1 MQRRMT
7 QTLPH
12 PSTPYHHTI
21 APKLYIYIYIKYE
34 KHGARLFTRELGPS
48 WPSCSCVLMCLAD
61 CRPAFVQILSLLLR
75 PSANDTV
82 ELAVLSQNAGTQLK
96 SVEPFQLLSFAAD
109 ASDARA
115 CYCTF
120 QRFLAPSKNPLNFPS
135 FALPVLQVHLCT
147 FPWGNIHS
155 PGSGSFLHI
164 EHRHGNQ
171 ATVRLEF
178 HCLSLPFLHSC
189 RPSSTRY
196 CMKFPML
203 LIRALT

>member
-1 MQRRMT
+1 MKKPGQEGIST
-7 QTLPH
+7 QIENTKDYRVH
-12 PSTPYHHTI
+12 GARAVMGSSKDFNI
-21 APKLYIYIYIKYE
+21 IE

-115 CYCTF
+115 WRYVS
-120 QRFLAPSKNPLNFPS
+120 QRFLALSKKSSKLS
-135 FALPVLQVHLCT
+135 FIRSTCASSSSIYVSLEKHSYSKLWILSVH
-147 FPWGNIHS
+147 
-155 PGSGSFLHI
+155 
-164 EHRHGNQ
+164 RAQ
-171 ATVRLEF
+171 ACASS
-178 HCLSLPFLHSC
+178 HCE
-189 RPSSTRY
+189 
-196 CMKFPML
+196 
-203 LIRALT
+203 A